1 MWHAYTE
8 EGGYVDTSLIVAVVI
23 PLLLIQV
30 GLIVW
35 ALVDLTKRERVKGG
49 SKVVW
54 VLVILIFEFIGP
66 ILYLAWGREA

>member
-1 MWHAYTE
+1 
-8 EGGYVDTSLIVAVVI
+8 VNSLVLAVVI

-35 ALVDLTKRERVKGG
+35 ALVDLVKRERVKGG
-49 SKVVW
+49 SKIVW

>member
-1 MWHAYTE
+1 M
-8 EGGYVDTSLIVAVVI
+8 GSSLIIAVLI
-23 PLLLIQV
+23 PLLLVQV

-35 ALVDLTKRERVKGG
+35 ALVDLTKREHVKGG
-49 SKVVW
+49 TKVVW

>member
-1 MWHAYTE
+1 M
-8 EGGYVDTSLIVAVVI
+8 DTSLIVAVVI

>member
-1 MWHAYTE
+1 
-8 EGGYVDTSLIVAVVI
+8 VNISLIVAVVI

-35 ALVDLTKRERVKGG
+35 ALVDLAKRERVKGG
-49 SKVVW
+49 SKIVW
-54 VLVILIFEFIGP
+54 VLVVVLFEFVGP

>member
-1 MWHAYTE
+1 MN
-8 EGGYVDTSLIVAVVI
+8 SLVLAVVI

-35 ALVDLTKRERVKGG
+35 ALVDLVKRERVKGG
-49 SKVVW
+49 SKIVW

>member
-1 MWHAYTE
+1 
-8 EGGYVDTSLIVAVVI
+8 VDSLIFAVVI

-35 ALVDLTKRERVKGG
+35 ALVDLSKRERVKGG
-49 SKVVW
+49 SKIVW

-66 ILYLAWGREA
+66 ILYLAWGREE

>member
-1 MWHAYTE
+1 MSSNFAA
-8 EGGYVDTSLIVAVVI
+8 LIAVLI
-23 PLLLIQV
+23 PILIIEI

-54 VLVILIFEFIGP
+54 VLVILLLEFIGP
-66 ILYLAWGREA
+66 ILYLAWGREE

>member
-1 MWHAYTE
+1 MN
-8 EGGYVDTSLIVAVVI
+8 SLIFAVVI

-35 ALVDLTKRERVKGG
+35 ALVDLVKRERVKGG
-49 SKVVW
+49 SKIVW

>member
-1 MWHAYTE
+1 VNIT
-8 EGGYVDTSLIVAVVI
+8 GLILAVVI

-35 ALVDLTKRERVKGG
+35 ALVDLAKRERVKGG

-54 VLVILIFEFIGP
+54 VLVILILEFLGP

>member
-1 MWHAYTE
+1 MSN
-8 EGGYVDTSLIVAVVI
+8 SLIVAVVI

-35 ALVDLTKRERVKGG
+35 ALVDLAKRERVKGG
-49 SKVVW
+49 SKIVW
-54 VLVILIFEFIGP
+54 VLVVVLFEFIGP

>member
-1 MWHAYTE
+1 MN
-8 EGGYVDTSLIVAVVI
+8 SLIFAVVI
-23 PLLLIQV
+23 PLLVIQV

>member
-1 MWHAYTE
+1 M
-8 EGGYVDTSLIVAVVI
+8 DSLIFAVVI

-35 ALVDLTKRERVKGG
+35 ALVDLVKRERVKGG
-49 SKVVW
+49 SKIVW

-66 ILYLAWGREA
+66 ILYLAWGREE

>member
-1 MWHAYTE
+1 MN
-8 EGGYVDTSLIVAVVI
+8 SLIFAVVI
-23 PLLLIQV
+23 PLLLIQL

-54 VLVILIFEFIGP
+54 VLVILLLEFIGP
-66 ILYLAWGREA
+66 IVYLAWGREE

>member
-1 MWHAYTE
+1 MN
-8 EGGYVDTSLIVAVVI
+8 SLIFAVVI

-35 ALVDLTKRERVKGG
+35 ALVDLSKRERVKGG
-49 SKVVW
+49 SKIVW

-66 ILYLAWGREA
+66 ILYLAWGREE

>member
-1 MWHAYTE
+1 M
-8 EGGYVDTSLIVAVVI
+8 DTSLVVAVLI
-23 PLLLIQV
+23 PLLLVQV

-35 ALVDLTKRERVKGG
+35 ALVDLVKRERVKGG
-49 SKVVW
+49 SKVVG

>member
-1 MWHAYTE
+1 MN
-8 EGGYVDTSLIVAVVI
+8 SLIFAVVI

-35 ALVDLTKRERVKGG
+35 AVVDLVKRERVKGG
-49 SKVVW
+49 SKIVW

-66 ILYLAWGREA
+66 ILYLAWGREE

>member
-1 MWHAYTE
+1 MNIT
-8 EGGYVDTSLIVAVVI
+8 GLILAVVI

-35 ALVDLTKRERVKGG
+35 ALVDLAKRERVKGG

-54 VLVILIFEFIGP
+54 VLVILILEFLGP

>member
-1 MWHAYTE
+1 
-8 EGGYVDTSLIVAVVI
+8 VSNSLIVAVVI

-35 ALVDLTKRERVKGG
+35 ALVDLAKRERVKGG
-49 SKVVW
+49 SKIVW
-54 VLVILIFEFIGP
+54 VLVVVLFEFIGP

>member
-1 MWHAYTE
+1 MNIT
-8 EGGYVDTSLIVAVVI
+8 GLILAVVI

-35 ALVDLTKRERVKGG
+35 ALVDLAKRERVKGG

-54 VLVILIFEFIGP
+54 VLVIVLLEFIGP

>member
-1 MWHAYTE
+1 MN
-8 EGGYVDTSLIVAVVI
+8 SLIFAVVI
-23 PLLLIQV
+23 PLLVIQV

-66 ILYLAWGREA
+66 ILYLAWGREE

>member
-1 MWHAYTE
+1 MN
-8 EGGYVDTSLIVAVVI
+8 GLIFAVVI

-35 ALVDLTKRERVKGG
+35 ALVDLVKRERVKGG

>member
-1 MWHAYTE
+1 M
-8 EGGYVDTSLIVAVVI
+8 DSSLIIAVLI
-23 PLLLIQV
+23 PLLLVQV

-35 ALVDLTKRERVKGG
+35 ALVDLTKREHVKGG

>member
-1 MWHAYTE
+1 MN
-8 EGGYVDTSLIVAVVI
+8 SLIFAVVI

-35 ALVDLTKRERVKGG
+35 ALVDLVKRERVKGG
-49 SKVVW
+49 SKIVW

-66 ILYLAWGREA
+66 ILYLAWGREE

>member
-1 MWHAYTE
+1 M
-8 EGGYVDTSLIVAVVI
+8 DSLIFAVVI

-35 ALVDLTKRERVKGG
+35 ALVDLSKRERVKGG
-49 SKVVW
+49 SKIVW

-66 ILYLAWGREA
+66 ILYLAWGREE

>member
-1 MWHAYTE
+1 MSSNFAALMA
-8 EGGYVDTSLIVAVVI
+8 VLIPI
-23 PLLLIQV
+23 LIIEI

-54 VLVILIFEFIGP
+54 VLVILLFEFIGP
-66 ILYLAWGREA
+66 ILYLAWGREE

>member
-1 MWHAYTE
+1 MS
-8 EGGYVDTSLIVAVVI
+8 GGFIVAVLI

-35 ALVDLTKRERVKGG
+35 ALVDLAKRERVKGG

-54 VLVILIFEFIGP
+54 VLVILLLEFIGP
-66 ILYLAWGREA
+66 IFYLAWGREA

>member
-1 MWHAYTE
+1 M
-8 EGGYVDTSLIVAVVI
+8 DISLIVAVLI

-35 ALVDLTKRERVKGG
+35 ALVDLAKRESVKGG
-49 SKVVW
+49 SKVIW

>member
-1 MWHAYTE
+1 
-8 EGGYVDTSLIVAVVI
+8 VDTSLIVAVVI

-54 VLVILIFEFIGP
+54 VLVILIFEFVGP

>member
-1 MWHAYTE
+1 M
-8 EGGYVDTSLIVAVVI
+8 DNSLIVAVVI

-35 ALVDLTKRERVKGG
+35 ALVDLAKRERVKGG
-49 SKVVW
+49 SKIVW
-54 VLVILIFEFIGP
+54 VLVILLFELFGP